1 MKRLY
6 LLAII
11 ILLFLSGCG
20 GKKTYSYHPD
30 HSSVFI
36 LRDGT
41 LKSALIGDVDEKAK
55 SSELESFASEEVEE
69 FNKIDGFNQ
78 VKLETA
84 SIKKNVAKLIFH
96 YNSFDCMQAFG
107 KYTQDNSFNL
117 DSIVVYKLSD
127 IDLAEIDSIDIP
139 EGTKGNY
146 IAIIQGSADIYTEG
160 KITYASNN
168 VEFKD
173 NTAKVDGFNYIIFE

>member
-1 MKRLY
+1 
-6 LLAII
+6 
-11 ILLFLSGCG
+11 
-20 GKKTYSYHPD
+20 
-30 HSSVFI
+30 
-36 LRDGT
+36 
-41 LKSALIGDVDEKAK
+41 
-55 SSELESFASEEVEE
+55 
-69 FNKIDGFNQ
+69 
-78 VKLETA
+78 
-84 SIKKNVAKLIFH
+84 
-96 YNSFDCMQAFG
+96 MQAFG

-127 IDLAEIDSIDIP
+127 IDLTEIDSIDIP